1 MIDLETEYKNFENT
15 WLSLGANFNNF
26 SLGEDK
32 MYHLSGE
39 VKNLTDS
46 EKILSLSCINTAL
59 AVWLIQ
65 AREKQLE
72 IDSLKAQLEQAE
84 KVWISTD
91 FMLPD
96 EDEVVLFMDKDN
108 IIHDGFLITDYVD
121 GPYGENGEDFGG
133 DQTLWTS
140 NSNGE
145 EFLPIEIKYWMPR
158 PQDLAVKVKAAQD
171 NSHE

>member
-72 IDSLKAQLEQAE
+72 IDSLKAQLAKIESGE
-84 KVWISTD
+84 
-91 FMLPD
+91 F
-96 EDEVVLFMDKDN
+96 VVVPKNPSLLMQCEYYKN
-108 IIHDGFLITDYVD
+108 SVAPVARLSV
-121 GPYGENGEDFGG
+121 NGYRAM
-133 DQTLWTS
+133 
-140 NSNGE
+140 
-145 EFLPIEIKYWMPR
+145 I
-158 PQDLAVKVKAAQD
+158 KAAQENSHD
-171 NSHE
+171 NSN